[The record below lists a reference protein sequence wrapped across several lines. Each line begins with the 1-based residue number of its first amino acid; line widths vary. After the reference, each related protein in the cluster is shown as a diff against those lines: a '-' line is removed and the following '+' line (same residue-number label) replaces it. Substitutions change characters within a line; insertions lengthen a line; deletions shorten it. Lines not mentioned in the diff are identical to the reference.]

1 MSDAV
6 RSMAVADF
14 GGDAIERAN
23 KILIGIPGG
32 VDTVVKNAMPRAA
45 SALKTGSAKAIQERY
60 DISAA
65 NLRTN
70 ENVKISYDYKNG
82 FTANILFNGKKIP
95 LYRYNKT
102 SPKMP
107 SADTGKTVNVI
118 LSGGWRTVHPGKAAS
133 AHQLKNTAPKK
144 FNDAFVAKMKSGHIG
159 IFERTG
165 GVSSN
170 GNDQI
175 KELQGSS
182 VPQMLGSKEVQDKL
196 AETVSKKFEDRMNHE
211 ITRILNGWGK

>member
-14 GGDAIERAN
+14 GKDAIERAN
-23 KILIGIPGG
+23 NILIGIPGG
-32 VDTVVKNAMPRAA
+32 VDTAVKNAMPRAA
-45 SALKTGSAKAIQERY
+45 SALRVGSTKAIQEKY

-82 FTANILFNGKKIP
+82 FTANILFCGKKIP
-95 LYRYNKT
+95 LFRYNGT

-107 SADTGKTVNVI
+107 TQNKAKTINLI
-118 LSGGWRTVHPGKAAS
+118 ISGHLREVHPSVATY
-133 AHQLKNTAPKK
+133 AHQFKSTSPQK
-144 FNDAFVAKMKSGHIG
+144 FNDAFVAKMQSGHIG
-159 IFERTG
+159 IFQRTG
-165 GVSSN
+165 DVTSK
-170 GNDQI
+170 GNDKI
-175 KELQGSS
+175 KEKQGSS

-196 AETVSKKFEDRMNHE
+196 AETASKKFEERMDHE